1 MYKLFVSFR
10 YLRTT
15 RVAVLPIACVTIGV
29 IALLLVTS
37 VMGGF
42 SRDLR
47 ARIRGTSSHIAVFG
61 PGDPRT
67 PFADWETVA
76 ETIRRVPGVV
86 AVSPHLEWPVLAGQ
100 RMRQAEMI
108 GIDPSLEPK
117 VGEWADYLFDG
128 KTPDFTL
135 DGVNQTP
142 PGAIIGCDMLSRYRA
157 RDCVILVDRLEA
169 DADPEALKR
178 ITLLTRGVLRLLNR
192 GDRFTVIAFGGGLQ
206 EMSPGRLL
214 EREPPAMERAER
226 FLDALETGGPS
237 NALAALRRAGA
248 YSPVGDRSFRIVVV
262 SDGSGWRRV
271 RGILDS
277 PQGRE
282 FWGTVYDL
290 DAGSKDTGSFEAAR
304 DLLTGTYRGGNLN
317 IVSGR
322 LVGGGFLSI
331 NGQLTIV
338 GMFNS
343 GMAEYDSNYIY
354 VPLEVAQKLV
364 GADGKVN
371 RLAVAVQDFEKVAE
385 MRERIRKAISDAG
398 HGRFT
403 VITWEDEKAGFLR
416 AVSVERQVTSILM
429 GCVTIVAGFCVL
441 AILLMLV
448 REKTRDIGILR
459 ALGATVPGIAF
470 TFLLEGFLIGLT
482 GTVFGLVI
490 GFDLADHLNE
500 VVDYIY
506 AVTGWSPFPKD
517 LYLLDKIPTVPVY
530 TESLYIGGFAIL
542 VSVLAAVY
550 PAVKAALF
558 HPVEAL
564 RYE

>member
-47 ARIRGTSSHIAVFG
+47 ARIRGTASHVAILG
-61 PGDPRT
+61 PGIFRQ
-67 PFADWETVA
+67 PFGDWESIADVV
-76 ETIRRVPGVV
+76 RRVPGVV
-86 AVSPHLEWPVLAGQ
+86 AVSPHLEWPVLAGHT
-100 RMRQAEMI
+100 MKQAEII
-108 GIDPSLEPK
+108 GIDPTLEPK
-117 VGEWADYLFDG
+117 VGEWREYLIDG
-128 KTPDFTL
+128 KTPDFML
-135 DGVNQTP
+135 DGVNQSP
-142 PGAIIGCDMLSRYRA
+142 PGAIIGCDMLTRYRA
-157 RDCVILVDRLEA
+157 RDYVILVDRLEA
-169 DADPEALKR
+169 EARPDERQHVRNLAR
-178 ITLLTRGVLRLLNR
+178 DVLRLLNR
-192 GDRFTVIAFGGGLQ
+192 GDRFTLVAFGGGLQ
-206 EMSPGRLL
+206 DFSSKLL
-214 EREPPAMERAER
+214 ERDQASLERANR
-226 FLDALETGGPS
+226 FLDGLGRGGKPNALE
-237 NALAALRRAGA
+237 ALRRAQ
-248 YSPVGDRSFRIVVV
+248 SWRPVGDRAFRVIVI
-262 SDGSGWRRV
+262 SHGRGARRV
-271 RGILDS
+271 RSILAS
-277 PQGRE
+277 PEGRE
-282 FWGTVYDL
+282 FQGEVRDF
-290 DAGSKDTGSFEAAR
+290 DAAGDSFEEVR
-304 DLLTGTYRGGNLN
+304 ELLTGTYRGGRLN

-322 LVGGGFLSI
+322 LVAGNFISVTS
-331 NGQLTIV
+331 QLTIV

-343 GMAEYDSNYIY
+343 GMSEYDSNYIY
-354 VPLEVAQKLV
+354 VPLEVAQQLV
-364 GADGKVN
+364 GAEGKIN
-371 RLAVAVQDFEKVAE
+371 RLCVAVRDYQEVDE
-385 MRERIRKAISDAG
+385 MRGSIAQALADAG
-398 HGRFT
+398 YHRFK
-403 VITWEDEKAGFLR
+403 VITWEHEKAGFLR
-416 AVSVERQVTSILM
+416 AVAVERQVTSILM

-459 ALGATVPGIAF
+459 SLGATVPGIALM
-470 TFLLEGFLIGLT
+470 FLLEGFLIGLT
-482 GTVFGLVI
+482 GVVLGLII

-530 TESLYIGGFAIL
+530 RESLYIGGFAIL
-542 VSVLAAVY
+542 VSVIAAVY